1 MAGVYQTPGAAAP
14 VEGKIKIFLAL
25 FRCSYFSLWYETS
38 QFTILT
44 SFNHTELYILYF
56 SAGNSL
62 DL

>member
-1 MAGVYQTPGAAAP
+1 MAEVYQTPGAAAP

-25 FRCSYFSLWYETS
+25 YRCLFFSPWYETS

-44 SFNHTELYILYF
+44 SLNYTELYIRYF